1 MAKRGLRKQANKVAE
16 AAKEVSPPS
25 PNPMTNVVL
34 ADIALR
40 TGGQLMRHAIERSVL
55 GMKYDKK
62 KARDIVKGRSMTQA
76 LVGTAIARL
85 ATRSVPGAL
94 LVGGGMLAKAL
105 FDRRKSRTEARAEGE
120 AAVEEQA
127 ERAKSA

>member
-1 MAKRGLRKQANKVAE
+1 MAKRGLSKSVGKVAE
-16 AAKEVSPPS
+16 AAGDLPAPS

-40 TGGQLMRHAIERSVL
+40 SGGQLLRHAVERTLL
-55 GMKYDKK
+55 GVKYDKG
-62 KARDIVKGRSMTQA
+62 KARDIVKGRSMTQT
-76 LVGTAIARL
+76 LVSTAIARL

-94 LVGGGMLAKAL
+94 LVCGGMLAKAL
-105 FDRRKSRTEARAEGE
+105 YDRRKSRAEAQAEGE